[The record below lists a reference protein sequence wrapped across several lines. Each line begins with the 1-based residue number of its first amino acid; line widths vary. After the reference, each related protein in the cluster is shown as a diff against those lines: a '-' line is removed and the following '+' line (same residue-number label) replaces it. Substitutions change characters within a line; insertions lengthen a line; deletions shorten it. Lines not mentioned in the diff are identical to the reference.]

1 MFVWPGRGRAHIGL
15 PAIQAGLL
23 WLAVKLGHGP
33 GVTVC
38 LALFLGTSL
47 VGWQRALRHG
57 RQIGDIPTSR
67 VASAAQGYTELRGR
81 GQPLA
86 GTPVLSLVN
95 GLPVLWYRVVTMRR
109 NGQNKGS
116 EEHTS
121 ELSHQKISY
130 AVFCLKKKKKR
141 RGYRCNERNGS
152 GGRTDR
158 RQEGQT

>member
-1 MFVWPGRGRAHIGL
+1 MFVSPGRGRAHIGL

-86 GTPVLSLVN
+86 GTPVLSPVN

-109 NGQNKGS
+109 NGQNKWEHESTLESDASFLLAAPPARQGAGLRRLP
-116 EEHTS
+116 EEH
-121 ELSHQKISY
+121 
-130 AVFCLKKKKKR
+130 
-141 RGYRCNERNGS
+141 
-152 GGRTDR
+152 
-158 RQEGQT
+158 